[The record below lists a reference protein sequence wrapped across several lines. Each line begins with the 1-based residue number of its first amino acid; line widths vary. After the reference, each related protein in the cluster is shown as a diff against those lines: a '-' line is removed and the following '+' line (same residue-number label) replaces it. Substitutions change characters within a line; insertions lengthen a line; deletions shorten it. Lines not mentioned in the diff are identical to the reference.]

1 MLEQL
6 NAASQSGT
14 SLMERKPYKI
24 QLIKIH
30 LRAA

>member
-6 NAASQSGT
+6 HAASLEERL
-14 SLMERKPYKI
+14 LMERKPYKI

-30 LRAA
+30 LNAA